1 MNFCKDMGI
10 AVGASE
16 SISQLNSKRAA
27 TSDIDIWASVSLN
40 EPEFKRTKTSDGAAG
55 KKEDIIQKG
64 QPLALGIEEELF
76 KLFGVNKKYMEKGRS
91 LLLLER

>member
-1 MNFCKDMGI
+1 
-10 AVGASE
+10 V
-16 SISQLNSKRAA
+16 
-27 TSDIDIWASVSLN
+27 
-40 EPEFKRTKTSDGAAG
+40 
-55 KKEDIIQKG
+55 DIIQKG